1 MNNLRRQPIEF
12 DMPVRR
18 FVTKRLIG
26 VDKATSIQE
35 GVAKMVDFNISSL
48 AVLEEEKV
56 VGFFTDADIKE
67 RVVAQGRS
75 SDEPVSNIMT
85 TELITA
91 DINTTI
97 REILEVMSHH
107 KIKHILITE
116 KEKAVGIITL
126 RDLETMDR
134 QKFETYIARE

>member
-1 MNNLRRQPIEF
+1 MNNLHRQPVEF

-26 VDKATSIQE
+26 VEKETSIQE

-48 AVLEEEKV
+48 AVLEDEEV
-56 VGFFTDADIKE
+56 VGFVTDADIKE
-67 RVVAQGRS
+67 RVVAQDRS
-75 SDEPVSNIMT
+75 ANEPVSKIMT

-97 REILEVMSHH
+97 RAVLAIMSRH

-116 KEKAVGIITL
+116 KEKTVGIITL

-134 QKFETYIARE
+134 QKFETYIARD